1 MVAPGSIA
9 DWALFAGMLGSLS
22 ALAIAG
28 HRWVLREPVKP
39 ERVRSASLHSAGA
52 AAGTHL
58 DVAADRVPGGLEPP
72 GPGAGWQNER
82 RYR

>member
-28 HRWVLREPVKP
+28 HRWVLQEPPKP
-39 ERVRSASLHSAGA
+39 ERSRSHPFIAPAGLPDRAS
-52 AAGTHL
+52 
-58 DVAADRVPGGLEPP
+58 R
-72 GPGAGWQNER
+72 
-82 RYR
+82 